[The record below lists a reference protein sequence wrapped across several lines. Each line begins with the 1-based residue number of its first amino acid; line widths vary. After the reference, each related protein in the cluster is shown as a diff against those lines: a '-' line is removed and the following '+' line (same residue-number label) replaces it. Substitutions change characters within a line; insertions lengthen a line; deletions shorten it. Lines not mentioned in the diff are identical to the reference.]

1 MRSITYVL
9 CRKKSSA
16 WGPIRSQ
23 FGEHVGP
30 HQHAQHNLQWW
41 RTCTEGR
48 RWLPSRSN
56 GDWRRSAHE
65 SNQLRGRHCPTVDD
79 RRRPRPNHRS
89 GVATVALRAATQR
102 SVRRRCRGLPAIGQN
117 VLSNNIRNDGDVI
130 WKPRWQAVS
139 SRPLC
144 CLPQVG
150 NTHSVRVLLIT
161 RINNICSCCCYC
173 IIILLI
179 YTM

>member
-48 RWLPSRSN
+48 RWLPSRGN

-65 SNQLRGRHCPTVDD
+65 SDQTTRTAPPDRWRLEPTVAEPAI
-79 RRRPRPNHRS
+79 RCCPSGCATRCGTFGPAPVPLVT
-89 GVATVALRAATQR
+89 GVAAER
-102 SVRRRCRGLPAIGQN
+102 SRFDRKPGLPSVVGFQRQRRLATRPSDVVPPITGTRQL
-117 VLSNNIRNDGDVI
+117 LSRSPFASG
-130 WKPRWQAVS
+130 S
-139 SRPLC
+139 PLF
-144 CLPQVG
+144 
-150 NTHSVRVLLIT
+150 T
-161 RINNICSCCCYC
+161 
-173 IIILLI
+173 
-179 YTM
+179 

>member
-65 SNQLRGRHCPTVDD
+65 SDQATRTALPDHERLLSTTTEVVIRCCRFYRFVRCVTFGAPHCTVVYWLVSV
-79 RRRPRPNHRS
+79 PNETLGAQNSKRL
-89 GVATVALRAATQR
+89 VL
-102 SVRRRCRGLPAIGQN
+102 LEYIGPKK
-117 VLSNNIRNDGDVI
+117 LKSY
-130 WKPRWQAVS
+130 
-139 SRPLC
+139 
-144 CLPQVG
+144 VG
-150 NTHSVRVLLIT
+150 NAR
-161 RINNICSCCCYC
+161 
-173 IIILLI
+173 
-179 YTM
+179 

>member
-56 GDWRRSAHE
+56 GDWRRWAHE
-65 SNQLRGRHCPTVDD
+65 SNQLRGRHRPTADD

-89 GVATVALRAATQR
+89 GVGTAALRAAAQR
-102 SVRRRCRGLPAIGQN
+102 SIHRPCDGLPANGQN
-117 VLSNNIRNDGDVI
+117 VSLTTSETIALFNENSSDRLFIREL
-130 WKPRWQAVS
+130 PRCS
-139 SRPLC
+139 
-144 CLPQVG
+144 PQVG
-150 NTHSVRVLLIT
+150 NTHSDRVLLIT
-161 RINNICSCCCYC
+161 RTNNICCSCC
-173 IIILLI
+173 ILI
-179 YTM
+179 WTI